1 MEPVC
6 GSTPGPRALRR
17 CTTAAD
23 LVPTF
28 RACRSRSNFFGQER
42 SLPLWLSASGSVS
55 KHAKAG
61 GAAGPGTISSA
72 SSQGADAVRDG
83 AVGPE
88 RFLRA
93 GHYSLEVAAA
103 AILAPVRI
111 CGLRRRDGSV
121 GERGDVRRMRL
132 RV

>member
-1 MEPVC
+1 MRIRAPM
-6 GSTPGPRALRR
+6 PRAAKPLRLGPRDSRR
-17 CTTAAD
+17 WDYRNGANEDTHA
-23 LVPTF
+23 
-28 RACRSRSNFFGQER
+28 
-42 SLPLWLSASGSVS
+42 GSVS
-55 KHAKAG
+55 KYAKAG

-103 AILAPVRI
+103 AILAPVGI
-111 CGLRRRDGSV
+111 
-121 GERGDVRRMRL
+121 
-132 RV
+132 